1 LTTGDRRKGAAFP
14 VARFPISKLFSRN
27 KEKFMK
33 TVTYSVPNISCMHCV
48 HTIQTELADVQGVQ
62 SVKADQ
68 AGKNVEIVFDAPA
81 SEESLKALLAEINYP
96 VAA

>member
-1 LTTGDRRKGAAFP
+1 
-14 VARFPISKLFSRN
+14 
-27 KEKFMK
+27 MQ

-68 AGKNVEIVFDAPA
+68 TSKMVEVVFDAPA
-81 SEESLKALLAEINYP
+81 DETKIKALLAEINYP